1 MSRSSVVLPEP
12 LRPTRPVRPEPN
24 APESP
29 ASAAVPSGQVKAT
42 SSRTM
47 EGVKVWAGMSLLGVV
62 DALTPRRP
70 RGRLGRMPEPEA
82 AEIDVSARIRA
93 QTRVGVV
100 LVTDGG
106 V

>member
-1 MSRSSVVLPEP
+1 
-12 LRPTRPVRPEPN
+12 
-24 APESP
+24 
-29 ASAAVPSGQVKAT
+29 
-42 SSRTM
+42 
-47 EGVKVWAGMSLLGVV
+47 MSLLGVV

-106 V
+106 VDGSARGHSAIAAISVNVFPHTRDKDRASIAKRSGKG